1 MKAKRQQHVFC
12 LCESEAAA
20 TKQHDGRHNIK
31 YKEVII
37 NVNTY
42 MYIFARLRMY
52 KITRFPRL
60 NDALI
65 GM

>member
-1 MKAKRQQHVFC
+1 MKENFIDENREKRILH
-12 LCESEAAA
+12 
-20 TKQHDGRHNIK
+20 
-31 YKEVII
+31 I
-37 NVNTY
+37 NVNTN

-65 GM
+65 GMNHQRL